1 MSSSQWLF
9 DARRFDVVA
18 ELVSMLR
25 NQRLSCPRV
34 DRDLLE
40 PTIVADDVMMFDR
53 LCAGTFLDLGCV
65 LGHGCYWNVS
75 RVGSQ
80 PGGATFSPRWPAS
93 GVCSYLNRIAGP
105 PKNYGAGDTIGK
117 QANVDPRARPNDN

>member
-34 DRDLLE
+34 DGDLLK
-40 PTIVADDVMMFDR
+40 PAIVADDVMMFDR
-53 LCAGTFLDLGCV
+53 LCAGTFLNLGCV
-65 LGHGCYWNVS
+65 LGHGCYRNVS
-75 RVGSQ
+75 RVGSL
-80 PGGATFSPRWPAS
+80 PGEATFSARWPAN
-93 GVCSYLNRIAGP
+93 GICSYKKPCSASTIKPFHQQNHTML
-105 PKNYGAGDTIGK
+105 YEQQEGA
-117 QANVDPRARPNDN
+117 